1 MKNILYANPFSIF
14 DYTSGSAKSIRLF
27 LEHFKDLGH
36 NAYSIC
42 SCTSYSKAGFLNT
55 IETIKNNNGNS
66 FIFKGIKCKII
77 ETQDW
82 DRRQL
87 SWKEENIF
95 FQETIKLMKNVKFD
109 LIIGWGNLNLEESI
123 FKEAKKLGTKICF
136 YLVNPSYLNKNFY
149 LKENADFIITDSFST
164 KKLYQEFIKKK
175 IFVFP
180 KSLEKKS
187 PKSISA
193 NHSKNCLII
202 NPSINKGLEPL
213 MVFAKKLEELRKD
226 ISFWIVDG
234 RKTIYKDLTYLGY
247 EINQIPENIVIFPA
261 CKDINKLYLNVR
273 LVLLFSIWHESGS
286 RVILES
292 YSNGKPVIC
301 FDTGGN
307 KEFIQEKTKDIF
319 EVPKIYKD
327 ANNRLR
333 IKSWNFEDVLSRV
346 LFLIDNNDYYD
357 SYSEHIFNSNKER
370 DINKNFNDVLLQF
383 TEEIGL

>member
-1 MKNILYANPFSIF
+1 M
-14 DYTSGSAKSIRLF
+14 
-27 LEHFKDLGH
+27 
-36 NAYSIC
+36 
-42 SCTSYSKAGFLNT
+42 
-55 IETIKNNNGNS
+55 NNN
-66 FIFKGIKCKII
+66 
-77 ETQDW
+77 
-82 DRRQL
+82 
-87 SWKEENIF
+87 
-95 FQETIKLMKNVKFD
+95 
-109 LIIGWGNLNLEESI
+109 LI
-123 FKEAKKLGTKICF
+123 KICF

-261 CKDINKLYLNVR
+261 CKDINKLYLN
-273 LVLLFSIWHESGS
+273 
-286 RVILES
+286 
-292 YSNGKPVIC
+292 
-301 FDTGGN
+301 
-307 KEFIQEKTKDIF
+307 
-319 EVPKIYKD
+319 
-327 ANNRLR
+327 
-333 IKSWNFEDVLSRV
+333 DV
-346 LFLIDNNDYYD
+346 
-357 SYSEHIFNSNKER
+357 
-370 DINKNFNDVLLQF
+370 
-383 TEEIGL
+383 